1 MGRSSLRYG
10 VVQKANYHDT
20 QPNGGS
26 VFPALDINQLGGVYD
41 IKDANY
47 ADNTYSTHRASTL
60 DGATLLLVANGSAQN
75 RYLHIINEVG
85 QRQAIDDRI
94 TYLASIGQIASD
106 YIGSDDYNARS
117 LQNLRTAFG
126 YSDSSYNADFD
137 DQGVLPPSGYRTPFI
152 EPKHRTSSIMIPP
165 NAAIKVKKGKEDIVY
180 ASNGINGRGGGPHG
194 NPPAGGNP
202 YNVSTLVRITVL
214 EY

>member
-1 MGRSSLRYG
+1 MSRSSLRYG
-10 VVQKANYHDT
+10 VVQKANHHDT

-26 VFPALDINQLGGVYD
+26 VFGALDISQLGGVYD
-41 IKDANY
+41 IKDADFASDSY
-47 ADNTYSTHRASTL
+47 DTHRASTL
-60 DGATLLLVANGSAQN
+60 DGATLLNVQNGSDQN

-94 TYLASIGQIASD
+94 IYLANLGQISSD

-194 NPPAGGNP
+194 AIESGNP
-202 YNVSTLVRITVL
+202 FNVSTQVRITVL